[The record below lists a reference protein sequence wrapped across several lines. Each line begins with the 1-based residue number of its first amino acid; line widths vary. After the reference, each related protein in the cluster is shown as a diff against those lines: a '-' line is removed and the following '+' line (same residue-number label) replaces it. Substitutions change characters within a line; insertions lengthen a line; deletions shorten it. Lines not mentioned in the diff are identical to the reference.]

1 MSIELVKSRELT
13 YIIVLLYISYGLY
26 IIFTNKKIEHSYMI
40 ISFFIFFKILMN
52 YDKCTI
58 SYLECK
64 IRKVKK
70 EEGYL
75 FNFLNNFIQLRND
88 KYFIFLIIYYIYL
101 NYYYFF
107 LMNNP

>member
-1 MSIELVKSRELT
+1 
-13 YIIVLLYISYGLY
+13 
-26 IIFTNKKIEHSYMI
+26 
-40 ISFFIFFKILMN
+40 MN

-88 KYFIFLIIYYIYL
+88 KYFIFLIIYYVYL

-107 LMNNP
+107 VMNYV

>member
-1 MSIELVKSRELT
+1 
-13 YIIVLLYISYGLY
+13 
-26 IIFTNKKIEHSYMI
+26 
-40 ISFFIFFKILMN
+40 MN